1 MSAPSQK
8 RRAERIQPFVASC
21 RYVLEGGQRVPAFMT
36 DLSTHGARVHTD
48 NQPPAQAAAIVVEVR
63 LGKSP
68 THQRLPATVVWSRPS
83 SRGGFVFGV
92 SFEGAGGAER
102 AVLESVVEEFR
113 RRAAALE

>member
-1 MSAPSQK
+1 MSSPSQK
-8 RRAERIQPFVASC
+8 RRAERIQPFVTAC
-21 RYVLEGGQRVPAFMT
+21 RYVVEAGQRVPGFMT
-36 DLSTHGARVHTD
+36 DLSTHGARLHTD
-48 NQPPAQAAAIVVEVR
+48 QQAPAPAATIVIEVR

-68 THQRLPATVVWSRPS
+68 THQSIPATVVWSRPS

-102 AVLESVVEEFR
+102 AVLEKVVEEFR